1 MKRFIT
7 ALAIVAAISACS
19 DIAATAKT
27 PESRNDSIVNQ
38 IKLKGL
44 RTQKEK
50 LENEIKVQDAKR
62 NNNLSG
68 VAPETMEEINDRQD
82 SVCLNLRSQLVDVIL
97 EIKEN
102 SPEIESATLMQ
113 LYGTMLNNNQTPPTK
128 K

>member
-7 ALAIVAAISACS
+7 ALAVVAALSTCS
-19 DIAATAKT
+19 DFEAMAKT

-44 RTQKEK
+44 LTQKEK

-62 NNNLSG
+62 NNNLPG

-82 SVCLNLRSQLVDVIL
+82 SVCLNLRSQLVDIIL

-102 SPEIESATLMQ
+102 SPGIDSETLMQ
-113 LYGTMLNNNQTPPTK
+113 LYGTMRNNAQTAPTK